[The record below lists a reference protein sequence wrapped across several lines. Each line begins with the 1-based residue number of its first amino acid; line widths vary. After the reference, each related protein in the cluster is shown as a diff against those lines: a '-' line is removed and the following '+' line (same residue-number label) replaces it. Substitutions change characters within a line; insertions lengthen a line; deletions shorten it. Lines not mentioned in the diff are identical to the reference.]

1 MEHQGLHEA
10 WLPRGVNEP
19 PGRRA
24 GPRFAGEQWEEG
36 RGQPRVTE
44 EGWGSPRRRQDR
56 LGALGEV
63 QFVAAA
69 ISAFPFARQWCWQS
83 LSRPSF
89 MDQLARA
96 SNSRCPSG
104 RTPSQLGHGDG
115 EEVFP
120 FTFTFSASPLSFLF
134 VPSGPSLSFLHSPSI
149 FNSILPPLP
158 FLFPFPFRLHF
169 SHPQI
174 RHPSLPSEAPRLVQK
189 RGTAHAVRSVSLL
202 DRAKCT
208 RVV

>member
-10 WLPRGVNEP
+10 WLPRGVDEP

-69 ISAFPFARQWCWQS
+69 ISAFPFCSTMVLAISFEAILHGSAR
-83 LSRPSF
+83 SRIQLEVPKGTDSQPVGAWRWGRGFSF
-89 MDQLARA
+89 
-96 SNSRCPSG
+96 
-104 RTPSQLGHGDG
+104 H
-115 EEVFP
+115 FH
-120 FTFTFSASPLSFLF
+120 FLCL
-134 VPSGPSLSFLHSPSI
+134 PSLLSLRALWSIPFFLHSPSI
-149 FNSILPPLP
+149 FNCILPPLP

-174 RHPSLPSEAPRLVQK
+174 RHPCLPSEPPRLVQK

>member
-10 WLPRGVNEP
+10 WLPRGVDEP

-69 ISAFPFARQWCWQS
+69 ISAFPFCSTMVLAISFEAILHGSARSRIQLEVPKGTDSQPVGAWRWERGFSFHFHFLCLPS
-83 LSRPSF
+83 LLSLRPLRSIPF
-89 MDQLARA
+89 LSPFSVRLQFHTSTSSLFAPLPL
-96 SNSRCPSG
+96 SSPFFSPPNSS
-104 RTPSQLGHGDG
+104 SQFALGG
-115 EEVFP
+115 
-120 FTFTFSASPLSFLF
+120 SPL
-134 VPSGPSLSFLHSPSI
+134 GPKKRDRPCSALSELT
-149 FNSILPPLP
+149 
-158 FLFPFPFRLHF
+158 
-169 SHPQI
+169 
-174 RHPSLPSEAPRLVQK
+174 
-189 RGTAHAVRSVSLL
+189 G
-202 DRAKCT
+202 
-208 RVV
+208 